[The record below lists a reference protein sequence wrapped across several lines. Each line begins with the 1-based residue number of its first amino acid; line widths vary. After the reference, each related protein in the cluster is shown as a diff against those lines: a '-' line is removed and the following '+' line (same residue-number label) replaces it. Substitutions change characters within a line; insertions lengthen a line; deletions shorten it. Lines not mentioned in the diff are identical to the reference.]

1 MRIAPKGWPLQK
13 SLRYSLFHHSPSVH
27 IAPCLPTFLNAH
39 PLYCSISLEVSSPF
53 PWQDTDQ
60 SALRKQ
66 YLSLKETVSS
76 LNSLNATLEE
86 AATTRQEEVNK
97 MEQLM
102 AKFKEEREQLI
113 SQVCSLVFFSF
124 SWGEAAEWQRLPRLG
139 LKNIQNFISQL
150 NHLHGLVNSS
160 PVLP

>member
-1 MRIAPKGWPLQK
+1 M
-13 SLRYSLFHHSPSVH
+13 
-27 IAPCLPTFLNAH
+27 
-39 PLYCSISLEVSSPF
+39 PF
-53 PWQDTDQ
+53 PQQDTDQ

-124 SWGEAAEWQRLPRLG
+124 L
-139 LKNIQNFISQL
+139 
-150 NHLHGLVNSS
+150 
-160 PVLP
+160 